1 MFKLSMAQK
10 REIARAIIIWR
21 VFPAQGFLASIPKKY
36 TTDPKWVR
44 KHLIHPGNRIRNKSA
59 ARIEKLRWRT
69 LIQQDIDADNISIM
83 NKYLVVAVNKCTCYG
98 GGPYGHEPGCG
109 YEPIAPLI
117 DLIAGDKA

>member
-59 ARIEKLRWRT
+59 ARIQDLRDRE
-69 LIQQDIDADNISIM
+69 LIQKDIDAGNVDIHGGWLIIH
-83 NKYLVVAVNKCTCYG
+83 VGHCTCYG

-109 YEPIAPLI
+109 YEPIAQLV
-117 DLIAGDKA
+117 DLIVGYKA